1 MFVEQHLALTP
12 STKQNMIS
20 DQDKSMFKESKSQE
34 VAMLPRSRAM
44 RFTLVLSRTQAF
56 AKSPIP
62 QMVALANRM
71 ADTEEAV

>member
-1 MFVEQHLALTP
+1 
-12 STKQNMIS
+12 MIS

-44 RFTLVLSRTQAF
+44 RFTLVPSRTQAF

-62 QMVALANRM
+62 QMMALANRM
-71 ADTEEAV
+71 ADTEVGGLTHINVTLTFQN